1 MAPGALCLHHLRLPR
16 FCVFAFGKQQSAVT
30 SGRLC
35 LWAAR
40 EETRTHLSRAQASC
54 DGVHLDCAWQR
65 QPRQGASGVHV
76 QSSGNKK
83 GTRDTRPL
91 RECGETWAHRALFL
105 KKGLSEAELG
115 SEPPPCPRP
124 LTCAPSGFT
133 VPPSC
138 EMEGDAEMGAEG
150 CTPSPA
156 VQRTDREGGCVQK
169 TENQGARQRSD
180 SPRVGRRPYNSQVLV
195 MDGPRPRV
203 LDQHLAK
210 CLHGTSAQGLCAHHP
225 VGSVSLSPL
234 PHLTPTSQP
243 QHTRERWCAGW
254 GSRRRQRPPRTTLPL
269 STALPMASPAWS
281 LGPHSSPGPGPAATQ
296 SARLPG
302 AFALCHTR
310 PMRTDGRKAQT
321 CPATRPLP
329 TLLPD
334 PQRKESE
341 LGFRASSPAG
351 LSPVSACVPIGV
363 QTPTRTPTRTGA
375 RSGATLPTWQVCG
388 SRPSPAPAALPP
400 LCPPHTSHSEK

>member
-124 LTCAPSGFT
+124 LTCARSGFT
-133 VPPSC
+133 VPPAC
-138 EMEGDAEMGAEG
+138 EMQGDAELGAEG

-195 MDGPRPRV
+195 TGRSSAKSSGPAPGKVPSWHVCPGPLCPPPRRLSV
-203 LDQHLAK
+203 TVPSTPSHP
-210 CLHGTSAQGLCAHHP
+210 HFSATAHAGEMVCGLGEPQAAAPPKDHAA
-225 VGSVSLSPL
+225 
-234 PHLTPTSQP
+234 P
-243 QHTRERWCAGW
+243 QHRAAHG
-254 GSRRRQRPPRTTLPL
+254 LP
-269 STALPMASPAWS
+269 S
-281 LGPHSSPGPGPAATQ
+281 LV
-296 SARLPG
+296 PG
-302 AFALCHTR
+302 ATFFSGSWPCSHTVSTSSRSLCSVPHTAHA
-310 PMRTDGRKAQT
+310 DGRKAQT

-375 RSGATLPTWQVCG
+375 RSGATLPTWQVRG
-388 SRPSPAPAALPP
+388 SRPSPVPAALPP
-400 LCPPHTSHSEK
+400 LCPPPHLPQ